1 MVTVVFAKKAGH
13 HESNSRTKIEN
24 NTSGT
29 QHVDVATMR
38 LTGGTLSTLG
48 SALDRLH
55 FVGPVAPAQSAPR
68 FRGIFALEMT
78 TGTLAGKKLTQQ
90 GQSRDIHVDVEVW
103 VATASLLRR
112 GRAYTDYI

>member
-13 HESNSRTKIEN
+13 HESNSRTRIEN

-38 LTGGTLSTLG
+38 LTGGTLSGTLG
-48 SALDRLH
+48 GALDRLH

-68 FRGIFALEMT
+68 FRGIFALEIT

-90 GQSRDIHVDVEVW
+90 GQSRDIHVDVELCGGHRL
-103 VATASLLRR
+103 AAQ
-112 GRAYTDYI
+112 A